1 MDYTKLLGKMAGEEE
16 DKARLDA
23 YLSSIAQKD
32 PNSVVREGEMSLQP
46 TPRKKPFEAEV
57 LRARQEASDTPLGQ
71 LFGISPM
78 SEEEKSFY
86 DANRDEAVEQGMKM
100 GQQFGMG
107 MGGINNI
114 APKALQALKGAA
126 QGVGKFATPQATQ
139 APKQAAQMQESSD
152 ELAKM
157 LQARNKERLEGALQR
172 LEMQYNSPAIVG
184 NEATK
189 LGRKI
194 VNIKDTLDK
203 AKGK

>member
-1 MDYTKLLGKMAGEEE
+1 MDYTKLLGKMTGEDE

-46 TPRKKPFEAEV
+46 TPRKKPFEANV
-57 LRARQEASDTPLGQ
+57 LRARQEASETPLGQ
-71 LFGISPM
+71 LFGITPM

-86 DANRDEAVEQGMKM
+86 EANKDEDLEEAIRM
-100 GQQFGMG
+100 GQQLGMG

-114 APKALQALKGAA
+114 APKALQALKSAGSAA
-126 QGVGKFATPQATQ
+126 GKLVAPKAGQAS
-139 APKQAAQMQESSD
+139 KQAAQMQESSD
-152 ELAKM
+152 DLARM
-157 LQARNKERLEGALQR
+157 LQERNKERLEGALQR
-172 LEMQYNSPAIVG
+172 LEMQYNSPAVVG